1 MVVLGVATV
10 NSPSKKK
17 FKTQPSMGKLICTD
31 FWDRKGVILLD
42 FLEPRQT
49 INSDFYSAVLTKLKA
64 LTCRVRLEKKTT
76 FLLQCNN
83 TRPNTGLYTVKYTAN
98 LGWTV
103 LPQSLYSPDF
113 VSSDFHLF
121 ITIKDRLHGQHFSSN
136 DGGSCSLLVE
146 IYS

>member
-1 MVVLGVATV
+1 M
-10 NSPSKKK
+10 NSASKDK
-17 FKTQPSMGKLICTD
+17 FKMYRSAGEAMHIV
-31 FWDRKGVILLD
+31 FWDKKGVILLD

-49 INSDFYSAVLTKLKA
+49 INSDCYSAVLTKLKA